1 MRLDDI
7 TIHIRPRSPWEAMDL
22 GLRLVQVYWRPLYR
36 SWLVVVLPL
45 FLLFNLLLPD
55 AMWLAGLLM
64 WWLKPFYDR
73 VVLHVLSRELFGE
86 RVSVIDTLRSL
97 PRLLKTGLLLN
108 LTLLRLAPGRSF
120 TLPVW
125 QLEGLRGKA
134 RRERLRVLMARTAG
148 RAYWLFFVCIHAEFI
163 LLLGLYGLIY
173 MLLPQDSGF
182 EAMSPFLADDPPY
195 WAELVDNAL
204 YLLAISLV
212 EPFYVAAGFML
223 YVNRRTELEAW
234 DIELVFRR
242 LAQRLQGLATAAL
255 IVLVIG
261 LGLGHAPSLQAAET
275 ASPPLPVTESE
286 RVIAEI
292 LAHEDFAINRSIT
305 IWLPRDLELD
315 LDPDEL
321 EDEDL
326 FPWLPVLLADGLKL
340 LLVLLVIG
348 LGIYLY
354 RNRQAWLDTFA
365 RGDSG
370 PAPPP
375 ASLFG
380 LDLQPESLPDDIA
393 AEARRL
399 WQAGQVRAALGLLYR
414 GSLSQLVNERQL
426 ALHNSMTEGDVLEA
440 ARTGRLPGELIEYL
454 ARLTRAWQS
463 VAYAHRPPPGPEAEG
478 LFADWPARFDAPVQ
492 AGDNP

>member
-22 GLRLVQVYWRPLYR
+22 GLRLVQVCWRPLYR
-36 SWLVVVLPL
+36 SWLAVVLPL
-45 FLLFNLLLPD
+45 FLLLNLLLPD

-86 RVSVIDTLRSL
+86 HVSVLDTLRSL
-97 PRLLKTGLLLN
+97 PGLLKTGLLLN
-108 LTLLRLAPGRSF
+108 LTLLRLAPGRSY

-148 RAYWLFFVCIHAEFI
+148 RAYGLFFVCLHVEFI

-182 EAMSPFLADDPPY
+182 EAMGPLLADDPPY
-195 WAELVDNAL
+195 WVELAQNAL

-223 YVNRRTELEAW
+223 YVNRRAGLEAW

-255 IVLVIG
+255 IVLVVG
-261 LGLGHAPSLQAAET
+261 LGPGHAPPLQAAET
-275 ASPPLPVTESE
+275 ASPPLPVTESK
-286 RVIAEI
+286 RVITEI
-292 LAHEDFAINRSIT
+292 LAHEDFAISRSIT
-305 IWLPRDLELD
+305 LWLPKDFELD
-315 LDPDEL
+315 QDPEEL
-321 EDEDL
+321 ADEDR

-354 RNRQAWLDTFA
+354 RNRESWRDTFP
-365 RGDSG
+365 RNKSG
-370 PAPPP
+370 AAPPP

-380 LDLQPESLPDDIA
+380 LDLQPGSLPDDIA
-393 AEARRL
+393 AAARRL
-399 WQAGQVRAALGLLYR
+399 WQADQFREALGLLYR
-414 GSLSQLVNERQL
+414 GSLSRLVNERQL
-426 ALHNSMTEGDVLEA
+426 ALHDSMTEGDVLEA
-440 ARTGRLPGELIEYL
+440 ARGGRLPDQLVEYL

-463 VAYAHRPPPGPEAEG
+463 VAYAHRPPPGPEAEE
-478 LFADWPARFDAPVQ
+478 LFADWPARFDAPLQ